1 MILSFWFNLFFGT
14 MIPVII
20 IAIGVVFKNHPPKE
34 INSFAGYR
42 TSRSMKSK
50 ETWEFANKYS
60 ARLMLLCGIILLI
73 ITVPILLVFRN
84 ESEEIQGVVMVA
96 LCTVQTVAVVLT
108 IIPVEKALKNRFDN
122 RG

>member
-1 MILSFWFNLFFGT
+1 